1 MDHRKN
7 LTGHLVAY
15 AISACILLAGCG
27 FQTYSPKPINPSL
40 SAVGYRSHDP
50 NGEQFSNYLIAQGY
64 PAEKLPIKQWGV
76 NELTLCALFFHP
88 ELDLARAQWQSA
100 KAEQITATQ
109 RPDLGISGQLENHSR
124 TDGGIS
130 PWTYGLSIDIPVET
144 TNKGQAR
151 ADRAS
156 SLSEAARINIAQTA
170 WQIRNR
176 LVNSLNEYQASLQQ
190 FELLQQELDRHNE
203 IVAILEARLSAGL
216 VSNIEVSNA
225 RLERQKSQQ
234 LLEAEKSRQAE
245 LRAMLASN
253 VGLSLDAFDQLALA
267 KPLSVSNYPRYSRDE
282 TQEVALLN
290 RLDIR
295 AELAKYAAIEAKLRL
310 EIARQYPDIVLSP
323 GYAYDQSDHIW
334 SLGISSLITLLN
346 KNAGLIAEARSLREV
361 EVAQFNAL
369 QAKVIGDMEQARVR
383 YFATLDELDKAQE
396 LQQAQNT
403 HLKEIEKQFDAG
415 FADRLELTTAK
426 LENLLAAKIALNA
439 ELKVR
444 HAISSL
450 EDTLQR
456 PLDDSFIMPGNI
468 EQAIRD
474 KEEYQEHP

>member
-1 MDHRKN
+1 MDNRKN
-7 LTGHLVAY
+7 LAGYLVAY
-15 AISACILLAGCG
+15 AISACIMLAGCG
-27 FQTYSPKPINPSL
+27 FQSYSPKPINPSL
-40 SAVGYRSHDP
+40 SAADYRSHNP
-50 NGEQFSNYLIAQGY
+50 NSEEFSNYLIAQGY
-64 PAEKLPIKQWGV
+64 PAEKLPIKQWGA
-76 NELTLCALFFHP
+76 NELTLCALFFHHD
-88 ELDLARAQWQSA
+88 LDLARAQWLSA
-100 KAEQITATQ
+100 KAEQITASQ

-144 TNKGQAR
+144 TNKAQTR

-156 SLSEAARINIAQTA
+156 SLSEAARIDIAQTA
-170 WQIRNR
+170 WQLRNR

-190 FELLQQELDRHNE
+190 LELLQQELDLHNK
-203 IVAILEARLSAGL
+203 IIAMLEARLSAGL
-216 VSNIEVSNA
+216 VSNIEVSYA

-234 LLEAEKSRQAE
+234 LLEAEKSHQAE
-245 LRAMLASN
+245 LRAILASN
-253 VGLSLDAFDQLALA
+253 VGLSLETFDQLALA
-267 KPLSVSNYPRYSRDE
+267 KPVSVSSYPRYSRDE
-282 TQEVALLN
+282 TQDAALLN

-295 AELAKYAAIEAKLRL
+295 AELAKYTATEAKLRL

-323 GYAYDQSDHIW
+323 GYIYDQGDHIW

-346 KNAGLIAEARSLREV
+346 KNAGLIAEARALREV
-361 EVAQFNAL
+361 EAVKFEAL
-369 QAKVIGDMEQARVR
+369 QARVIGDMERARTS
-383 YFATLDELDKAQE
+383 YFATLDELDKARE
-396 LQQAQNT
+396 LEKAQSI

-426 LENLLAAKIALNA
+426 LENLVAAKIILST

-444 HAISSL
+444 QAISSL

-456 PLDDSFIMPGNI
+456 PLDDSFMMPGNI

-474 KEEYQEHP
+474 KEEYREHP